1 MDTYRN
7 YGRSYIPRGF
17 ITFAQILGTM
27 ITGIIL
33 VITIYFLLTDGFI
46 KEKPTLSALIIGIE
60 VYFLWKS
67 IYSAYVIITYL
78 KTASDE
84 EVIANR
90 YILAVLSVGVGG
102 IITPFILTSMPNIE
116 TESSLN
122 PRAFLAKNLGFT
134 MLFGFTLFL
143 VTFISISLSSGITFN
158 ELIDTKSD
166 FGLIGFL
173 SITLGIVGLLIG
185 ILGYGLFAR
194 SNASELMKEKNLQG
208 YVMQVVGVIF
218 TIIST
223 VELVFLIMMSIV
235 RLIGVIFQ
243 SFACMN
249 RYDGFF
255 KVFAILFA
263 FSRIGFEIWY
273 VTWVVAMYSRIIS
286 GLWSK
291 EQVVRIN
298 NFEKVDDIRVQEQN
312 AK

>member
-1 MDTYRN
+1 MATHRN

-27 ITGIIL
+27 VTGIIL

-46 KEKPTLSALIIGIE
+46 KEQPTLSALIIGIE

-78 KTASDE
+78 KSASDE

-116 TESSLN
+116 TEYSLN
-122 PRAFLAKNLGFT
+122 PRAFLAKYLGFT

-143 VTFISISLSSGITFN
+143 VTFISISLSSGMTFS
-158 ELIDTKSD
+158 ELIDTKNE
-166 FGLIGFL
+166 FGLTGFL
-173 SITLGIVGLLIG
+173 SITLGIVGMLIG

-243 SFACMN
+243 SFAYMN

-291 EQVVRIN
+291 EQVIRIN
-298 NFEKVDDIRVQEQN
+298 NFEKVDNIHVQEQN